1 MQHSTHGPILKNAV
15 QKLLAKRGM
24 NWALERGG
32 GAFKVDALSGV
43 DLYDKEAPTCGK
55 VVVAKQT
62 EFHQMAASRRRMNG
76 GSYASTMAQ
85 HRPCPPP
92 VRTVSVPT
100 SITSPL
106 INRRSGHVAAAP
118 LPRHVAL
125 EDAAIQKATKQSVT
139 ELQLKQ
145 NMNDRLSKDYEREF
159 QKAVSDSKLQCTI
172 GEKEEREE
180 GWEAQQLRLA
190 CEQSLMAA
198 SKAEKLAEQENYE
211 DDDLRKAY
219 EQSLIEAEERQ
230 QDDDESDEDED
241 YESKQLKLAYE
252 QSLKE
257 AKEGHNEEDEEE
269 EQLRRAYELSVRDK
283 QQSFDEAQQ
292 LRIAYESSL
301 KDEQCRQQMT
311 EKQYED
317 ALIRAMEQSTKEAE
331 ANNSERNSSDDDL
344 LGRALSESKAFAEK
358 TRDSDLELLEK
369 ALQESMFYEEN
380 RKCYQEQEVLGT
392 SHAVDLLDVAKT
404 LSLKQQEEEALAEEE
419 ALKKAIVESMR

>member
-85 HRPCPPP
+85 HRPGPP

-190 CEQSLMAA
+190 CEQSLRAA

-269 EQLRRAYELSVRDK
+269 EQLRRAYELSVQDK

-331 ANNSERNSSDDDL
+331 ANNSEDKSSEDDL
-344 LGRALSESKAFAEK
+344 LELALSESKAFAEK

-380 RKCYQEQEVLGT
+380 RKCYQEQEVLCQDDT
-392 SHAVDLLDVAKT
+392 DSTTDK
-404 LSLKQQEEEALAEEE
+404 EPALV
-419 ALKKAIVESMR
+419 KRWQSKC